1 MTDHPSLLIGVV
13 GAGIMGRGIAQLFVQ
28 AGHTVRLF
36 DARPG
41 AAAEAK
47 TSVTAV
53 LERLAAKGS
62 LSPAALASG
71 LENFVLAEAIEDLAG
86 CAVIVEAIIEDL
98 GAKQALFQTLESI
111 AGPETILASNTS
123 SLTVSAIAALC
134 AAPARV
140 AGLHFFNPVPLMKIA
155 EIIPGIKTAPEVVE
169 TLTRLIAASG
179 HRPVTAAD
187 QPGFLI
193 NHAGRGLYGEGF
205 RLVEEN
211 VTDFAGV
218 DRIMRDGSGF
228 RMGPFELMDLTG
240 LDVSGKVMQSIFDQ
254 FQHEPRYRPCSLV
267 PARLAAGLFGRKT
280 GAGFY
285 KYEGARKLE
294 PDEPAAPAVN
304 PGIPVFIQPGDRRDE
319 LANLLSHAGA
329 TIAEAAQDAEIIFL
343 LPWGEDITTAALR
356 LGYDPIRTLGVD
368 PLMQW
373 NRRFA
378 LMLSPATSPRAA
390 KAAHALLAADGASVT
405 IIADSPGFVSQ
416 RVIAMIVNI
425 ACEIAQRGISRAA
438 EIDPAIRLGLGY
450 PAGPLELGDRIGP
463 AKILAI
469 LETIQ
474 TITGDLRYRPSLW
487 LRRRA
492 MLGLSLLHE
501 AAEA

>member
-1 MTDHPSLLIGVV
+1 MLIGVV
-13 GAGIMGRGIAQLFVQ
+13 GAGVMGRGIAQLFVQ
-28 AGHTVRLF
+28 GGHIVRLF

-47 TSVTAV
+47 TSVAAV

-62 LSPAALASG
+62 LSQAALASC
-71 LENFVLAEAIEDLAG
+71 LENLLVCVSIEDLSV

-98 GAKQALFQTLESI
+98 AAKQALFQELETI
-111 AGPETILASNTS
+111 TGPETILASNTS

-134 AAPARV
+134 ATPSRV

-155 EIIPGIKTAPEVVE
+155 EIIPGIQTTPEVVE
-169 TLTRLIAASG
+169 ELRRLIEATG
-179 HRPVTAAD
+179 HRPVIAAD

-193 NHAGRGLYGEGF
+193 NHSGRGLYGEGF
-205 RLVEEN
+205 RVVEEN

-254 FQHEPRYRPCSLV
+254 FQHEPRYRPSSLV
-267 PARLAAGLFGRKT
+267 PPRLAAGLFGRKT
-280 GAGFY
+280 GTGFY
-285 KYEGARKLE
+285 NYDGARKLE
-294 PDEPAAPAVN
+294 PEEPHP
-304 PGIPVFIQPGDRRDE
+304 PERRSGISVFVQAGERRDE
-319 LANLLSHAGA
+319 LADLLARSGA
-329 TIAEAAQDAEIIFL
+329 NIIDDSQAAEINFL
-343 LPWGEDITTAALR
+343 LPWGEDITTACLR
-356 LGYDPIRTLGVD
+356 LGLDPLRSLGVD

-373 NRRFA
+373 TRRLA
-378 LMLSPATSPRAA
+378 LMLSPATAPRVAE
-390 KAAHALLAADGASVT
+390 AAHALLAANGAKVT
-405 IIADSPGFVSQ
+405 VLADSPGFVSQ

-425 ACEIAQRGISRAA
+425 GCEIAQRGIARAA

-450 PAGPLELGDRIGP
+450 PAGPLELGDQIGP
-463 AKILAI
+463 KKILEI

-474 TITGDLRYRPSLW
+474 KITGDLRYRPSLW

-501 AAEA
+501 APET

>member
-1 MTDHPSLLIGVV
+1 MLIGVV
-13 GAGIMGRGIAQLFVQ
+13 GAGVMGRGIAQLFVQ
-28 AGHTVRLF
+28 AGHKVRLF
-36 DARPG
+36 DARSG

-47 TSVTAV
+47 TSVAAV
-53 LERLAAKGS
+53 LGRLAAKGGF
-62 LSPAALASG
+62 SPAAVPSC
-71 LENFVLAEAIEDLAG
+71 LENLVVCDALENLGG
-86 CAVIVEAIIEDL
+86 CAIIVEAIIEDL
-98 GAKQALFQTLESI
+98 SAKQALFQALEPI

-134 AAPARV
+134 ATPSRV

-155 EIIPGIKTAPEVVE
+155 EIIPGIQTAPAVVAQ
-169 TLTRLIAASG
+169 LRALIEAAG
-179 HRPVTAAD
+179 HRAVIAAD

-254 FQHEPRYRPCSLV
+254 FQHEPRYRPSSLV
-267 PARLAAGLFGRKT
+267 PPRLAAGLFGRKT

-285 KYEGARKLE
+285 KYADGRKLE
-294 PDEPAAPAVN
+294 PDEPSAPERLA
-304 PGIPVFIQPGDRRDE
+304 GISAFVQPGERHEE
-319 LANLLSHAGA
+319 LVDVLTRAGA
-329 TIAEAAQDAEIIFL
+329 SMADSAQTAEIIFL
-343 LPWGEDITTAALR
+343 LPWGEDITSASLR
-356 LGYDPIRTLGVD
+356 LRLDPARSVGVD
-368 PLMQW
+368 PIMQW

-378 LMLSPATSPRAA
+378 LMVSPATAPRVAN
-390 KAAHALLAADGASVT
+390 AAHALLAADGAKVT
-405 IIADSPGFVSQ
+405 LIQDSPGFVSQ

-425 ACEIAQRGISRAA
+425 ACEIAQRGIARAA

-450 PAGPLELGDRIGP
+450 PAGPLEWGDRIGP
-463 AKILAI
+463 MRILEI
-469 LETIQ
+469 IETIQ
-474 TITGDLRYRPSLW
+474 KITGDLRYRPSLW

-501 AAEA
+501 ASGE

>member
-1 MTDHPSLLIGVV
+1 MLIGVV
-13 GAGIMGRGIAQLFVQ
+13 GAGVMGRGIAQLFVQ
-28 AGHTVRLF
+28 AGHEVRLF

-41 AAAEAK
+41 AAEEAK
-47 TSVTAV
+47 TSVSAV
-53 LERLAAKGS
+53 LERLATKGS
-62 LSPAALASG
+62 LSHAALTSC
-71 LENFVLAEAIEDLAG
+71 LDFLRVCETIETLGD

-98 GAKQALFQTLESI
+98 AAKQALFQALETI

-134 AAPARV
+134 ALPSRV

-155 EIIPGIKTAPEVVE
+155 EIIPGIQTAPEVAAQ
-169 TLTRLIAASG
+169 LRALIEATG
-179 HRPVTAAD
+179 HRAVIAAD

-205 RLVEEN
+205 RVVEEN

-218 DRIMRDGSGF
+218 DRIMRDGCGF

-240 LDVSGKVMQSIFDQ
+240 LDVSAKVMQSIFEQ
-254 FQHEPRYRPCSLV
+254 FQQEPRYRPSSLV

-285 KYEGARKLE
+285 RYEGSRKLE
-294 PDEPAAPAVN
+294 PDEPAAPALR
-304 PGIPVFIQPGDRRDE
+304 PGISVFVQPGERSDE
-319 LANLLSHAGA
+319 LADLLGRAGGS
-329 TIAEAAQDAEIIFL
+329 IVAESQDAEIILL
-343 LPWGEDITTAALR
+343 LPWGEDISTSCLR
-356 LGYDPIRTLGVD
+356 LGLDPSRSLGVD

-373 NRRFA
+373 NRRIA
-378 LMLSPATSPRAA
+378 LMRSPATMPRVAD
-390 KAAHALLAADGASVT
+390 AAHALLAADGTKVT
-405 IIADSPGFVSQ
+405 LIADSPGFVSQ

-425 ACEIAQRGISRAA
+425 ACEIAQRGIARAA

-450 PAGPLELGDRIGP
+450 PAGPLELGDQIGP
-463 AKILAI
+463 AKILKV

-501 AAEA
+501 APET

>member
-1 MTDHPSLLIGVV
+1 VIIGVV
-13 GAGIMGRGIAQLFVQ
+13 GSGVMGRGIAQLFVQ
-28 AGHTVRLF
+28 SGHKVKLY
-36 DARPG
+36 DARAG

-47 TSVTAV
+47 TAIIPL
-53 LERLAAKGS
+53 LERLAAKGGLQPGILETARERLDVCAAIS
-62 LSPAALASG
+62 ELS
-71 LENFVLAEAIEDLAG
+71 G

-98 GAKQALFQTLESI
+98 AAKQSLFADLEPI
-111 AGPETILASNTS
+111 VGEAAILASNTS
-123 SLTVSAIAALC
+123 SLTVSAIAARC
-134 AAPARV
+134 AVPKRV

-155 EIIPGIKTAPEVVE
+155 EIIPGIRTEPAVVE
-169 TLTRLIAASG
+169 TLRALITATG
-179 HRPVTAAD
+179 HQAVIAAD

-218 DRIMRDGSGF
+218 DRIMRDGSHF

-240 LDVSGKVMQSIFDQ
+240 LDVSAKVMQSIFEQ
-254 FQHEPRYRPCSLV
+254 FQHEPRYRPSSLT
-267 PARLAAGLFGRKT
+267 PPRLAACLFGRKT

-285 KYEGARKLE
+285 KYEDGRKLE
-294 PDEPAAPAVN
+294 PDEQAVPAQAPGMIA
-304 PGIPVFIQPGDRRDE
+304 FIQDSERRDE
-319 LANLLSHAGA
+319 LADILVRAGA
-329 TIAEAAQDAEIIFL
+329 ELTNDSSRAQIIFL
-343 LPWGEDITTAALR
+343 LPWGEDVTSACLR
-356 LGYDPIRTLGVD
+356 LQMDPSRCVGVD

-378 LMLSPATSPRAA
+378 LMRSPATAA
-390 KAAHALLAADGASVT
+390 HVADAAHALLAAKGAKVT
-405 IIADSPGFVSQ
+405 VIADSPGFVTQ

-425 ACEIAQRGISRAA
+425 ACEIAQRGIARAA

-463 AKILAI
+463 AKILNI

-474 TITGDLRYRPSLW
+474 VITGDLRYRPSLW

-492 MLGLSLLHE
+492 LLGLSLLHE
-501 AAEA
+501 SAPL

>member
-1 MTDHPSLLIGVV
+1 MLIGVV
-13 GAGIMGRGIAQLFVQ
+13 GAGVMGRGIAQLFVQ
-28 AGHTVRLF
+28 SGHTVRLF

-47 TSVTAV
+47 ASVAAV

-62 LSPAALASG
+62 TSQAALASC
-71 LENFVLAEAIEDLAG
+71 LENLLVCGAIEDLAG

-98 GAKQALFQTLESI
+98 AAKQALFQQLEKI
-111 AGPETILASNTS
+111 VGPETILASNTS

-134 AAPARV
+134 ATPSRV

-155 EIIPGIKTAPEVVE
+155 EIIPGIQTAPEVVE
-169 TLTRLIAASG
+169 QLRSLIEATG
-179 HRPVTAAD
+179 HRPVIAAD

-205 RLVEEN
+205 RVVEEN

-254 FQHEPRYRPCSLV
+254 FQHEPRYRPSSLV
-267 PARLAAGLFGRKT
+267 PPRLAAGLFGRKT

-285 KYEGARKLE
+285 KYDGARKLE
-294 PDEPAAPAVN
+294 PDEPGAPAW
-304 PGIPVFIQPGDRRDE
+304 PAGISAFVQQGERRDE
-319 LANLLSHAGA
+319 LADFLVRAGA
-329 TIAEAAQDAEIIFL
+329 RIAEDFADADIIFL
-343 LPWGEDITTAALR
+343 LPWGEDITSACLR
-356 LGYDPIRTLGVD
+356 LGFDPERTLGVD

-378 LMLSPATSPRAA
+378 LMVSPATAPRVAD
-390 KAAHALLAADGASVT
+390 AAHALLAADGTKVT
-405 IIADSPGFVSQ
+405 VIADSPGFVSQ

-425 ACEIAQRGISRAA
+425 ACEIAQRGIARAA

-450 PAGPLELGDRIGP
+450 PAGPLELGDQIGP
-463 AKILAI
+463 SKIVEI
-469 LETIQ
+469 LEKIQ
-474 TITGDLRYRPSLW
+474 KITGDLRYRPSLW

-501 AAEA
+501 APRA

>member
-1 MTDHPSLLIGVV
+1 LRVC
-13 GAGIMGRGIAQLFVQ
+13 
-28 AGHTVRLF
+28 
-36 DARPG
+36 
-41 AAAEAK
+41 
-47 TSVTAV
+47 
-53 LERLAAKGS
+53 
-62 LSPAALASG
+62 
-71 LENFVLAEAIEDLAG
+71 EAIETLGD

-98 GAKQALFQTLESI
+98 AAKQALFQALETI

-134 AAPARV
+134 ALPSRV

-155 EIIPGIKTAPEVVE
+155 EIIPGIQTAPEVAAQ
-169 TLTRLIAASG
+169 LRALIEATG
-179 HRPVTAAD
+179 HRAVIAAD

-205 RLVEEN
+205 RVVEEN

-218 DRIMRDGSGF
+218 DRIMRDGCGF

-240 LDVSGKVMQSIFDQ
+240 LDVSAKVMQSIFEQ
-254 FQHEPRYRPCSLV
+254 FQQEPRYRPSSLV

-285 KYEGARKLE
+285 RYEGSRKLE
-294 PDEPAAPAVN
+294 PDEQAAPALR
-304 PGIPVFIQPGDRRDE
+304 PGISVFVQPGERSDE
-319 LANLLSHAGA
+319 LADLLSRAGGS
-329 TIAEAAQDAEIIFL
+329 IVAESQDAEIILL
-343 LPWGEDITTAALR
+343 LPWGEDISTSCLR
-356 LGYDPIRTLGVD
+356 LGLDPSRSLGVD

-373 NRRFA
+373 NRRIA
-378 LMLSPATSPRAA
+378 LMRSPATMPRVAD
-390 KAAHALLAADGASVT
+390 AAHALLAADGTKVT
-405 IIADSPGFVSQ
+405 LIADSPGFVSQ

-425 ACEIAQRGISRAA
+425 ACEIAQRGIARAA

-450 PAGPLELGDRIGP
+450 PAGPLELGDQIGP
-463 AKILAI
+463 AKILKI

-501 AAEA
+501 APET